1 MAITIG
7 SLVWFKKAGHTPFVS
22 GVASNAAAS
31 YDHVLGGRG
40 KSDLG
45 PRTPSQ
51 VNLGGVPVFDPATL
65 PSGVT
70 STQSATGTF
79 PSSGI
84 KHMGV
89 VAGDQPLAPKT
100 VSTPGIYG
108 SPTPS
113 ILFNPGNDSS
123 GSPIDEGSISS
134 ANTVRT
140 NSPNVVYGARN
151 RTVATGVPSPVGQ
164 KDLTVPA
171 QRAGRRQ
178 PSTTEGAGVVVS
190 EVPVTKR
197 SVSPDGT
204 ALAPGDVMY
213 WVQWG
218 SSAPSNPAKS
228 KRYNRFRVSLH
239 AKSDLIEA

>member
-1 MAITIG
+1 MAITVG

-22 GVASNAAAS
+22 GVASDAAAP

-51 VNLGGVPVFDPATL
+51 VNLGGVPIFDPATL
-65 PSGVT
+65 PSALT
-70 STQSATGTF
+70 STQSATNTF
-79 PSSGI
+79 PPSGI
-84 KHMGV
+84 AYMGV
-89 VAGDQPLAPKT
+89 VTGNHPLASQK

-113 ILFNPGNDSS
+113 ALFNPGNDGS
-123 GSPIDEGSISS
+123 GSPIDEGSISA

-140 NSPNVVYGARN
+140 NSPNTLSGAYN
-151 RTVATGVPSPVGQ
+151 RTIATGVPSPVGQ
-164 KDLTVPA
+164 KNLTVPA
-171 QRAGRRQ
+171 QRVGRRQ
-178 PSTTEGAGVVVS
+178 PSTTEGAGVVVL
-190 EVPVTKR
+190 EVPVTKK

-204 ALAPGDVMY
+204 ALAPGDVMC

-218 SSAPSNPAKS
+218 SSVPSNPAKS
-228 KRYNRFRVSLH
+228 KRYNRFRTSLH
-239 AKSDLIEA
+239 AKKDLVEA